1 MASPL
6 YQCVLLGEV
15 WHLTQ
20 EQANPPQIL
29 RQGAYTSCS
38 VWADFKR
45 GYERRRPT
53 CPECLRHA
61 EDHERKTWTPT

>member
-1 MASPL
+1 MASVS
-6 YQCVLLGEV
+6 YQCVLVGEV

-20 EQANPPQIL
+20 EQANPPNIL
-29 RQGAYTSCS
+29 RGGAYTSCS

-45 GYERRRPT
+45 GYDRRRPS

-61 EDHERKTWTPT
+61 ECDEERPR